1 MEQHLG
7 VLDDFVKGRA
17 EANSKLHRDRTWN
30 WFTDDFATRF
40 SMDSALLVICTRWHV
55 DDLLGRLMQKFPH
68 MRVVTFQAIAE
79 KDEQFRRHGEA
90 LFPALKP
97 LDMLRGQKKLMS
109 EASWQAEYQQRPFV
123 VGGGIIPIEKL
134 QIIPVFDPREISGT
148 VLAVDKAATQGGNGS
163 FTAIVVMHRMK
174 NRTFV
179 IEHVVRGRWGV
190 LERERTIKS
199 WADATRESLK
209 NFVWNFMVVIEVEP
223 GSGGKESAEATIRN
237 LADHACIGDKP
248 GAGRSKQLRA
258 EPFAAQVQGGNVYL
272 HAGPWI
278 QDFFDEAES
287 FPNSPYSD
295 QIDAAAMAFHYL
307 ATEPGIPLEIY
318 ERANT

>member
-55 DDLLGRLMQKFPH
+55 DDLLGRLIQKFPH
-68 MRVVTFQAIAE
+68 MRIISFQAIAE
-79 KDEQFRRHGEA
+79 KDERFHRQGEA

-163 FTAIVVMHRMK
+163 FTAIVVMHRM
-174 NRTFV
+174 FC
-179 IEHVVRGRWGV
+179 
-190 LERERTIKS
+190 
-199 WADATRESLK
+199 D
-209 NFVWNFMVVIEVEP
+209 
-223 GSGGKESAEATIRN
+223 
-237 LADHACIGDKP
+237 
-248 GAGRSKQLRA
+248 
-258 EPFAAQVQGGNVYL
+258 
-272 HAGPWI
+272 
-278 QDFFDEAES
+278 
-287 FPNSPYSD
+287 
-295 QIDAAAMAFHYL
+295 
-307 ATEPGIPLEIY
+307 
-318 ERANT
+318 